1 MDREKPQKSRQK
13 GWELHMAEEKKQIE
27 EIFEELEEIIAKLE
41 SGEGSLEEAFA
52 CYEKGIRLVRDCD
65 ARLDRV
71 EKQVILLQQEGETN
85 GIS

>member
-1 MDREKPQKSRQK
+1 
-13 GWELHMAEEKKQIE
+13 MAEEKKQIE

-52 CYEKGIRLVRDCD
+52 CSEKGIRLVRDCD